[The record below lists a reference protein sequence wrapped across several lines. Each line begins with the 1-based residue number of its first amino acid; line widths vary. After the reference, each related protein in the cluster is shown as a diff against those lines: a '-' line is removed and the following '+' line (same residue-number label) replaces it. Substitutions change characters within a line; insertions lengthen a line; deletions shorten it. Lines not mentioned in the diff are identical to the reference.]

1 MAALSTLDRKLW
13 RNAWGM
19 RLQALAIALVIA
31 GGMSIFV
38 MALTTLNSLYNT
50 RLSYYTQNNFGD
62 IFATLK
68 RAPEPAAEQLRALPG
83 VRQVQTGVI
92 AFCRIYPP
100 AFDDPV
106 SAHILS
112 LPSEGSARVNRIV
125 LTAGRLPAP
134 DAGDEVVV
142 SREFARAHNL
152 GAGASFDAIINGHMQ
167 RLRIVGLASSPEYI
181 YQIAPG
187 AMFPDYER
195 YAILWMARE
204 PLANA
209 YAMDGAFN
217 KVSLSIDARQNP
229 QDIIT
234 RLDDI
239 LSPYGGTGAIARV
252 DQLSHRMLSE
262 ELRGLKI
269 TATIFP
275 LIFLGVSA
283 FLTYVVIARI
293 VALERRQIAIL
304 KAFGYARAT
313 ITIHYVKLILLIATP
328 GALMG
333 ILAGMRMGEGM
344 SRVYM
349 NFYSLPFLHYSA
361 STSTIGAGLAIIATV
376 CISAT
381 LVAVRRAVDMP
392 PAEGMLPPAPPG
404 YRPFLS
410 AHPWLNKIMTRPQ
423 RMILRN
429 IERRPTRSVLTS
441 VGIGLACSIMVV
453 SGFQKSAIDHMI
465 NIQYGLSQWEDLN
478 ISYTEP
484 AAASSLESLQALP
497 GVIQVEGIR
506 SVAVRLQHQHYLERT
521 SIQGLYPDMHLK
533 RLLDVNLE
541 RVRIP
546 PQGIMLSEYLAGLL
560 HIQPGE
566 MLTVEVLEDKRLT
579 FQVPVSGITR
589 QYIGVGAYM
598 HLDALNDALR
608 DGRVISGALLQIDPN
623 KKAEI
628 YAALKKM
635 PRIAGINEH
644 GASIKA
650 FYANMAESILFFTA
664 VATLLGIIIVVGVVY
679 NNMSIALSEQKQ
691 ELASLRILGFT
702 RTETA
707 TLLLGEQALL
717 SAIAIPLGFGIGYA
731 LCVYL
736 AHLFATELYRIPVVV
751 DPAVYARAGVAI
763 ILAWLASA
771 FIIWQRIKH
780 LDIIAAL
787 KSRE

>member
-1 MAALSTLDRKLW
+1 MAGFSALDKKLW

-38 MALTTLNSLYNT
+38 MALTTLNSLYDT
-50 RLSYYTQNNFGD
+50 RHNYYTQNNFGD

-68 RAPEPAAEQLRALPG
+68 RAPEPVAEQIRSLSG
-83 VRQVQTGVI
+83 VRQVQTRVI

-100 AFDDPV
+100 AFNDPV

-112 LPSEGSARVNRIV
+112 LPSAGSARVNRIV
-125 LTAGRLPAP
+125 LTSGRLPAP
-134 DAGDEVVV
+134 DAYDEVVV
-142 SREFARAHNL
+142 SREFAHAHNL
-152 GAGASFDAIINGHMQ
+152 GPGAAFDAIINGHMQ
-167 RLRIVGLASSPEYI
+167 RLRITGLGCSPEYI

-217 KVSLSIDARQNP
+217 KVSLSIEAQHNP

-234 RLDDI
+234 RLDNI
-239 LSPYGGTGAIARV
+239 LRPYGGSGAIARA

-283 FLTYVVIARI
+283 FLTHVVIARI

-304 KAFGYARAT
+304 KAFGYTRAS
-313 ITIHYVKLILLIATP
+313 IANHYVKLILLIATP

-333 ILAGMRMGEGM
+333 ILGGIRMGEGM

-349 NFYSLPFLHYSA
+349 NFYSLPFLNYSA
-361 STSTIGAGLAIIATV
+361 TDSTIGAGLAIIATV

-381 LVAVRRAVDMP
+381 LLAVRRAVAMP

-410 AHPWLNKIMTRPQ
+410 AHPRISTFLTRPQ

-429 IERRPTRSVLTS
+429 IERRPTRSILTS

-453 SGFQKSAIDHMI
+453 SGFQKSAIDHMV
-465 NIQYGLSQWEDLN
+465 NIQYGLSQWEDLSL
-478 ISYTEP
+478 SYTEP
-484 AAASSLESLQALP
+484 AAASSLESLQSLP
-497 GVIQVEGIR
+497 GVIQVEGTR
-506 SVAVRLQHQHYLERT
+506 SVAVRLQHQHYRERT
-521 SIQGLYPDMHLK
+521 SIQGLTSEMNLK
-533 RLLDVNLE
+533 HLLDVNLK

-546 PQGIMLSEYLAGLL
+546 TQGIMLSEYLAGLL
-560 HIQPGE
+560 HIETGD

-579 FQVPVSGITR
+579 FQVPVAGITR
-589 QYIGVGAYM
+589 QFIGIGAYM
-598 HLDALNDALR
+598 HLDALNRSLR
-608 DGRVISGALLQIDPN
+608 DGPIVSGALLQMDRN
-623 KKAEI
+623 KKPEI

-635 PRIAGINEH
+635 PRIAGITEH
-644 GASIKA
+644 GASIRA

-702 RTETA
+702 RGETA
-707 TLLLGEQALL
+707 ALLLGEQAVL

-751 DPAVYARAGVAI
+751 DPAVYARAGIAI
-763 ILAWLASA
+763 VLAWLASA
-771 FIIWQRIKH
+771 LIIWQRIKH
-780 LDIIAAL
+780 LDIVAAL